1 MARWRALLL
10 LILLFPRLAPP
21 RPLVIP
27 GPPQVVQTA
36 HPMVGIHT
44 RLTDE
49 VEEWKIQRSLQMVR
63 EMGATWIVEFFPWS
77 YIEPFQPGEFTWSHS
92 DAIVNHAEAQGLT
105 IIARL
110 GTVPEWARPDP
121 DKKPT
126 TWTYL
131 DRERI
136 PDFGAFVN
144 AFVARYRGQVNHIII
159 WNEPNLS
166 FEWGYRPV
174 DPAGYVEL
182 LAAAYGAAKA
192 ANPDIIVVAGALA
205 PTLEPEK
212 SPAGLNDLLYLDQMY
227 AAGAARHFDALS
239 VHAYGW
245 AFPPEEPPAPDVINF
260 RRTELLR
267 EIMVENGDVH
277 KPVFITEA
285 GWNDHPRWTRAVRP
299 GQRVAYTVDA
309 YAYAERHW
317 PWTEAVAMW
326 ALRFPAPQRGYA
338 DYFAFV
344 SPGFAPKSVYRAVQA
359 FATWEAD
366 DG

>member
-1 MARWRALLL
+1 MPFPLQKKANWKESDSAPCVSLHQRRTLFSAPSQRAGRVHWGESGIILLMARWRVLLL

-21 RPLVIP
+21 RPLVIA

-36 HPMVGIHT
+36 HPIVGIHT

-92 DAIVNHAEAQGLT
+92 DAVVNHAEAQGLT

-121 DKKPT
+121 DREPT
-126 TWTYL
+126 TWTFL

-182 LAAAYGAAKA
+182 LARPGTW
-192 ANPDIIVVAGALA
+192 NCW
-205 PTLEPEK
+205 
-212 SPAGLNDLLYLDQMY
+212 
-227 AAGAARHFDALS
+227 R
-239 VHAYGW
+239 
-245 AFPPEEPPAPDVINF
+245 PPALPPRQRTRISSCLPARWPRPWN
-260 RRTELLR
+260 RRQ
-267 EIMVENGDVH
+267 
-277 KPVFITEA
+277 A
-285 GWNDHPRWTRAVRP
+285 RP
-299 GQRVAYTVDA
+299 G
-309 YAYAERHW
+309 
-317 PWTEAVAMW
+317 
-326 ALRFPAPQRGYA
+326 
-338 DYFAFV
+338 
-344 SPGFAPKSVYRAVQA
+344 
-359 FATWEAD
+359 
-366 DG
+366 